1 MQSIKNIIGDE
12 MNIFMLIVFLGFV
25 FDFVTTT
32 SLVDQVLD
40 GLIIMVT
47 MTYFKIKGIL

>member
-32 SLVDQVLD
+32 SLLDQILD
-40 GLIIMVT
+40 GLILMVT
-47 MTYFKIKGIL
+47 LAYFKIKGVL